1 MTIYEQF
8 HPELREKPEK
18 VHQLTTEDKIKV
30 LKSRIQTLEGRQ
42 PMKENQA
49 IVRKLKREV
58 RRLENK

>member
-8 HPELREKPEK
+8 HPELREKPEM
-18 VHQLTTEDKIKV
+18 VHQLTTEDKIKN
-30 LKSRIQTLEGRQ
+30 LKNRIQTLEGRQ

-49 IVRKLKREV
+49 IVKKLKREV